1 MYKALGHLG
10 ILIFLLPVVNIT
22 ERIDDESQSLETCFS
37 YLGSLIMSEG
47 MSLST
52 LDNKSIFSILPDPEV
67 RSYLLNHCIFYHN
80 RTGIWNHP
88 NYDVN
93 ETIIREFEAKYPPPD
108 ILREFFLRE

>member
-1 MYKALGHLG
+1 
-10 ILIFLLPVVNIT
+10 
-22 ERIDDESQSLETCFS
+22 
-37 YLGSLIMSEG
+37 MSEG